1 MGSWMLELKRG
12 QKISIDDIT
21 SNKNINITIKYSPD
35 NIDIVAFGLNKDYKI
50 GDDRYVVLFSN
61 LQSPDNAI
69 VLEKS
74 SGEAKFVID
83 TSRLPSSIKKIIFS
97 ATNDI
102 VPISKADELVVLI
115 EEGGTRY
122 NCKSGLTNET
132 AVMMLELYRHDNSWR
147 IGTIGQG
154 FKGGLPA
161 LINYFGGEVVAPLFQ
176 KRQAPHL
183 TLEKITLEKNQS
195 ISLKKNGNAFG
206 EIILNLNWSRGI
218 SQKRKFWGFGRSD
231 KAIDLD
237 LGCLYILKNGRQGV
251 VQALGNT
258 FGSFDEAP
266 YLELSGDDRTG
277 DVLSGETI
285 RINGKYFDEI
295 QRLAVF
301 ALIYDGAPNWNET
314 NGVVTITSPHQPPL
328 EVKMT
333 EGRDSMRLCGVALID
348 NDEGKMKVS
357 RIVEYF
363 GDQQKFAE
371 KIGIHLRWS
380 YGSKD

>member
-1 MGSWMLELKRG
+1 MLDLKRG
-12 QKISIDDIT
+12 QKISLNDIT
-21 SNKNINITIKYSPD
+21 PDKKINITINYSPD
-35 NIDIVAFGLNKDYKI
+35 NIDIVAFSLNKDYKI

-61 LQSPDNAI
+61 RQSPDNAI
-69 VLEKS
+69 VLEESAGK
-74 SGEAKFVID
+74 AKFTID
-83 TSRLPSSIKKIIFS
+83 TSQLPLSIERIIFS

-102 VPISKADELVVLI
+102 APISKASELDVII
-115 EEGGTRY
+115 EDGSARY
-122 NCKSGLTNET
+122 NCKTGLTNET
-132 AVMMLELYRHDNSWR
+132 AVMMLEIYRHDNLWR
-147 IGTIGQG
+147 VGAIGQG

-161 LINYFGGEVVAPLFQ
+161 LINYFGGEVVAPRFQ
-176 KRQAPHL
+176 KQQVPRL

-195 ISLKKNGNAFG
+195 ISLKKNGNDFG

-218 SQKRKFWGFGRSD
+218 SRKRKFWGFGRSD

-237 LGCLYILKNGRQGV
+237 LGCLYILKNGHQGI
-251 VQALGNT
+251 VQALGNA
-258 FGSFDEAP
+258 FGSFDNVP

-285 RINGKYFDEI
+285 RINGKYFDKI

-314 NGVVTITSPHQPPL
+314 NGIVTITSPNQPPL

-333 EGRDSMRLCGVALID
+333 EGRDNMRLCGVALID
-348 NDEGKMKVS
+348 NDDGKMKVS

-363 GDQQKFAE
+363 QDQQKFAE